1 MSQINNENDLM
12 VMDTEDPQMKF
23 NSNEIQVSSLREYK
37 TKIDV
42 LPPSVPLSLHITASQ
57 PSDLASF
64 VKLPRSDDVFEV
76 TIKGCCEPDLLYK
89 VLMQLKNVSK
99 VTIIEYSQTKR
110 NYKNIFLRQGPKITF
125 KKLTSIKFQN
135 ITSGNSIYSI
145 FSNQFLLMGVNTL
158 EFSQTEVTGENIQAV
173 RRLLEQV
180 KYSLRTLLF
189 PKVQWNAILFQN
201 FRCVFPN
208 LVELR
213 LDFLSGISPTDKFL
227 GSLNKNAPNL
237 KKLVSKQGYLEFSQ
251 LSAVTSLQN
260 LESLSFGLVVP
271 AELHY
276 MDITFVTEYLPLLNF
291 LELSLSFDDTS
302 NCKVLESDV
311 VKRKLSISYFT
322 ECHLYIV
329 NH

>member
-1 MSQINNENDLM
+1 MSQIINENDLV
-12 VMDTEDPQMKF
+12 VMDTEDLQMKLE
-23 NSNEIQVSSLREYK
+23 SNDVQVSSLNEYK

-42 LPPSVPLSLHITASQ
+42 MPTSVPLALHITANQ

-76 TIKGCCEPDLLYK
+76 TIKGCCEPYLLYQ
-89 VLMQLKNVSK
+89 VLIQLKNLSK
-99 VTIIEYSQTKR
+99 ITIIEYSQTKR
-110 NYKNIFLRQGPKITF
+110 NYKNIFMRQGPKITF

-145 FSNQFLLMGVNTL
+145 FSNQFLLTGVNTL
-158 EFSQTEVTGENIQAV
+158 EFSGTEVTGENIQAV

-189 PKVQWNAILFQN
+189 PNVHWNAVLFQN

-208 LVELR
+208 LIELR
-213 LDFLSGISPTDKFL
+213 LDFLSRTNLTDNFL
-227 GSLNKNAPNL
+227 GTLDKNAPNL
-237 KKLVSKQGYLEFSQ
+237 RKLVSKQGYLRFPQ
-251 LSAVTSLQN
+251 LSAITSLQN

-271 AELHY
+271 AELDY
-276 MDITFVTEYLPLLNF
+276 MDITFVTRSLRLLNF

-322 ECHLYIV
+322 ECDLCIV